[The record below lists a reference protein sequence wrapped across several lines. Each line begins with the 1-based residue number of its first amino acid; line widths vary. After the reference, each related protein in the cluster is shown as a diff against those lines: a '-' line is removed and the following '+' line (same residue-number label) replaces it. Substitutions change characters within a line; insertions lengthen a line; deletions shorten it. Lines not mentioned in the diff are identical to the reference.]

1 MVRLFVA
8 VDLPG
13 EIREKIRECQSEL
26 KKGRERVTLVNPDLI
41 HLTLK
46 FIGEVDE
53 PTAEKIREALKKI
66 RFTCYNLE
74 VGRIQANNPHR
85 PRVIWCSVRDSGESS
100 ELHRLVEEV
109 LEPLG
114 IPREDRPFTSH
125 ATVARVKSYHPDLDA
140 ALKHLEGREF
150 GSFRVERIILKKST
164 LTPSGPIYE
173 DLMEVSC

>member
-8 VDLPG
+8 VDLPE
-13 EIREKIRECQSEL
+13 EIREKIRECQAEL
-26 KKGRERVTLVNPDLI
+26 KTGKERVTLVNPDQI

-53 PTAEKIREALKKI
+53 PTVEKIKEALKKI
-66 RFTCYNLE
+66 RFNSYDLE
-74 VGRIQANNPHR
+74 VGNIQANSSRR
-85 PRVIWCSVRDSGESS
+85 PRVIWCSIRDSGESA
-100 ELHRLVEEV
+100 ELHRQVEEV

-114 IPREDRPFTSH
+114 IPREERAFTSH
-125 ATVARVKSYHPDLDA
+125 ATVARVKSYHPDLDD
-140 ALKHLEGREF
+140 ALKQLKGREF
-150 GSFRVERIILKKST
+150 GSCKVERIILKKST